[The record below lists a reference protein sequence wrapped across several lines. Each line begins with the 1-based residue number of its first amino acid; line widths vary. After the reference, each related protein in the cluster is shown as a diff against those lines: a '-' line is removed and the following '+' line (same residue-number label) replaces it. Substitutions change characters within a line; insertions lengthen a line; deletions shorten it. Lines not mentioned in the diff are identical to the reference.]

1 MPPKKPKYA
10 LIASSI
16 ARDICAGRLKPGAK
30 VPSESALMRQWGVS
44 NTTARKI
51 HLELELRGVVRRTKG
66 KGTVVLENPKKYITR
81 KVGLFE
87 VIKDSFSQ
95 NLIKD
100 GFSPRVEIAERKMF
114 RGSESV
120 EIDGNF
126 FEIRGK
132 IFKIRTLRYANSVL
146 FKDETLFIDAG
157 MCAGIEDAGDLD
169 PVLVSLSDKFS
180 VEIDSVSRSFGAC
193 LSDTGRT
200 PFFKSKK
207 PLPLVFLEGA
217 NRTKSG
223 KTVVIEK
230 SFYRGDK
237 YRFSVESS
245 S

>member
-51 HLELELRGVVRRTKG
+51 HLELELRGVVRRIKG

-81 KVGLFE
+81 KVGL
-87 VIKDSFSQ
+87 
-95 NLIKD
+95 
-100 GFSPRVEIAERKMF
+100 F

>member
-1 MPPKKPKYA
+1 M
-10 LIASSI
+10 
-16 ARDICAGRLKPGAK
+16 
-30 VPSESALMRQWGVS
+30 GVS

-51 HLELELRGVVRRTKG
+51 HLELELRGVVRRIKG

-157 MCAGIEDAGDLD
+157 MCAGTEDAGDLD

-180 VEIDSVSRSFGAC
+180 VEIDSVSRSFGA
-193 LSDTGRT
+193 
-200 PFFKSKK
+200 
-207 PLPLVFLEGA
+207 
-217 NRTKSG
+217 
-223 KTVVIEK
+223 
-230 SFYRGDK
+230 
-237 YRFSVESS
+237 
-245 S
+245 

>member
-51 HLELELRGVVRRTKG
+51 HLELELRGVVRRIKG

-114 RGSESV
+114 RGSDSV
-120 EIDGNF
+120 EIDGIF
-126 FEIRGK
+126 FEIR
-132 IFKIRTLRYANSVL
+132 
-146 FKDETLFIDAG
+146 KDF
-157 MCAGIEDAGDLD
+157 
-169 PVLVSLSDKFS
+169 
-180 VEIDSVSRSFGAC
+180 
-193 LSDTGRT
+193 
-200 PFFKSKK
+200 
-207 PLPLVFLEGA
+207 
-217 NRTKSG
+217 
-223 KTVVIEK
+223 
-230 SFYRGDK
+230 
-237 YRFSVESS
+237 
-245 S
+245 

>member
-1 MPPKKPKYA
+1 MPPKKPKYVS
-10 LIASSI
+10 IASSI
-16 ARDICAGRLKPGAK
+16 ARDISAGRLKPGDK
-30 VPSESALMRQWGVS
+30 VPSESALMRRWGIS

-51 HLELELRGVVRRTKG
+51 HLELELRGAVRRVKG
-66 KGTVVLENPKKYITR
+66 KGTVVLENSKRYVTR

-100 GFSPRVEIAERKMF
+100 GFSPRSEIVERRMF

-146 FKDETLFIDAG
+146 FKDETLFIDAD
-157 MCAGIEDAGDLD
+157 MCAGIENMGDVD
-169 PVLVSLSDKFS
+169 PVLVLLSEKFS

-193 LSDTGRT
+193 LSDAKRT

-217 NRTKSG
+217 GRMKNGRTA
-223 KTVVIEK
+223 VIEK